1 MFNVLNLETLKQN
14 APSIFSEDKYQ
25 HMSKKYQYIST
36 IKIVEGLMDEGFMP
50 TKAQQSLCRTEN
62 KKAHTKHMIRFR
74 HKDVQPTEQGLFPE
88 LVLINSHDGSSSYRL
103 LSGIYRFICS
113 NGLIA
118 GNTYN
123 EIRVRHQ
130 GNIMGQV
137 IEGTYEVIENSNKML
152 HVAKEMESIKLDAKE
167 MNFYAEAA
175 HNIRFEDPESSKG
188 IDPTRLLSPRRS
200 SERNKN
206 DLFTVFNVVQENIIK
221 GGIRGYKLD
230 RSGYRKLTTTRA
242 IKGIDQDTYLNRALW
257 TLTEK
262 MMQLKLEGKAI

>member
-1 MFNVLNLETLKQN
+1 MFNVLNLETLKKN
-14 APSIFSEDKYQ
+14 APSIFSDKYE
-25 HMSKKYQYIST
+25 HMSKIYQYIST
-36 IKIVEGLMDEGFMP
+36 IKIVEGLMAEGFMP
-50 TKAQQSLCRTEN
+50 TKAQQSLCRLEN
-62 KKAHTKHMIRFR
+62 KKAHTKHLIRFR
-74 HKDVQPTEQGLFPE
+74 HKDTQPTELGLYPE
-88 LVLINSHDGSSSYRL
+88 IVLINSHDGSSSYRL
-103 LSGIYRFICS
+103 LSGLYRFVCC
-113 NGLIA
+113 NGLVA

-123 EIRVRHQ
+123 EIRVLHK

-152 HVAKEMESIKLDAKE
+152 QAAKEMEYIKLDARE
-167 MNFYAEAA
+167 MNIFAEAA

-188 IDPTRLLSPRRS
+188 IDPSRLLLPRRS
-200 SERNKN
+200 SERNKS

-230 RSGYRKLTTTRA
+230 KNGYRKLTTTRA